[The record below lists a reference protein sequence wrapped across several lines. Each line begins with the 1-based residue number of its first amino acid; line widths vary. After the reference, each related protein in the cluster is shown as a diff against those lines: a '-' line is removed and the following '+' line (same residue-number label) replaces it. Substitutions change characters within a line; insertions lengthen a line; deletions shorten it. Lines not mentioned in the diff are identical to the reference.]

1 MFLTKWNGIPDEG
14 EKVSDKSKV
23 EPFFV
28 TVQEQV
34 ERLLLAG
41 QNLVD
46 ERAYEFLAK
55 QDVPEDYVPLLM
67 GSDIVD
73 VEKVM
78 QRLNKKL
85 EEKRRLKELENG
97 GMDKK
102 PDVEDKAEN

>member
-1 MFLTKWNGIPDEG
+1 MFLTKWNGKPDEG
-14 EKVSDKSKV
+14 EKVSDESKV

-41 QNLVD
+41 QNLID

-67 GSDIVD
+67 GSDVVD

-78 QRLNKKL
+78 KRLNKKL
-85 EEKRRLKELENG
+85 EEKRRMKEEENEEIV
-97 GMDKK
+97 KK
-102 PDVEDKAEN
+102 PEVEVKAES